1 MSAVVVESAVGR
13 VEVAGGLLSRAVGW
27 VQSAAAGA
35 GDRAVHLTGVR
46 LIVGPS
52 VRHPRVYSPGWGRV
66 PVSAGYAVT
75 VAATDRY
82 RLAVATIELPEVDG
96 GLAPDVAVTVP
107 RAELV
112 AAVKSWGRQPAFA
125 TVTVGVEQD
134 RAASLVRVETAVPVM
149 TSVTMRSVEGSFP
162 DVGRLLPE
170 FDGVEHGPVQL
181 GFNAAFLQ
189 DFAAA
194 ARKVDRDAT
203 LLLAGSCPDKAFGV
217 QVHAPGSPLYCYG
230 LLMPVRPGR

>member
-52 VRHPRVYSPGWGRV
+52 VP
-66 PVSAGYAVT
+66 
-75 VAATDRY
+75 
-82 RLAVATIELPEVDG
+82 
-96 GLAPDVAVTVP
+96 
-107 RAELV
+107 
-112 AAVKSWGRQPAFA
+112 
-125 TVTVGVEQD
+125 
-134 RAASLVRVETAVPVM
+134 
-149 TSVTMRSVEGSFP
+149 MRSVEGSFP